1 MGLCFEFPITV
12 YSELQPLSPTLSLSR
27 CRVFYKGL
35 NRNGSYITDEFAE
48 RLVKSL
54 PYAPVKG
61 IYDNGSDDY
70 TDHGKRRDLGRIYG
84 VVPADNNFA
93 WEPHLDSDGV
103 TRIYA
108 CTDVILYTALY
119 EEASDI
125 TGKAQSMELYE
136 PSIKG
141 DWEIRNGQRCF
152 VFSDG
157 CFLGL
162 QVLGDDTEPCFEGS
176 SFFKLKDN
184 LEAIVKQMEK
194 FAFLTKRE
202 EKQMDKLNFK
212 LSDGA
217 KFEAIWALLN
227 PNCTPEGNWTVNYV
241 VCDVYD
247 NYAIACNIENG
258 QYIRAYYTKDDS
270 TDSVKIDKTEDCFIV
285 DVSSEEK
292 VALDALQALKGTYA
306 AAVTE
311 FDTMKKA
318 KESAET
324 TLSKEKENFSK
335 IEDELNTKI
344 SNCETKINTLE
355 TEKDSFSVQV
365 RDLTADKETLT
376 AQVEELK
383 TYKLSK
389 ETEEKKAVISSYVGK
404 LSEEKLAEYTKKI
417 DEYTDLTSL
426 KKDLA
431 FELVETNPSFFEK
444 QEQVLIPTGSDKLT
458 GIEEVLAKYAN
469 KKKS

>member
-1 MGLCFEFPITV
+1 MRFEFPITV
-12 YSELQPLSPTLSLSR
+12 YSELKSLSPTLSLSR
-27 CRVFYKGL
+27 CRIFYRGL
-35 NRNGSYITDEFAE
+35 NRNGSYITDEFAN
-48 RLVKSL
+48 RLIKTL
-54 PYAPVKG
+54 PYAPIKG
-61 IYDNGSDDY
+61 IYENDDY
-70 TDHGKRRDLGRIYG
+70 TDHGEERDLGRIYG

-93 WEPHLDSDGV
+93 WEQHLDSDGV
-103 TRIYA
+103 MRTYA

-119 EEASDI
+119 KEANEI

-141 DWEIRNGQRCF
+141 DWEIRNNQKCF

-217 KFEAIWALLN
+217 KFDALWALLN
-227 PNCTPEGNWTVNYV
+227 PNCTPEGNWTVDYA

-247 NYAIACNIENG
+247 NYAIAYNIVNG

-285 DVSSEEK
+285 DVNSEEK
-292 VALDALQALKGTYA
+292 VALDTLQTLKGTYS

-311 FDTMKKA
+311 FNDLKSA
-318 KESAET
+318 KEAAEEA
-324 TLSKEKENFSK
+324 LSEEKNNFSK
-335 IEDELNTKI
+335 IQDDLNTKI

-355 TEKDSFSVQV
+355 TEKDTFNAQIK
-365 RDLTADKETLT
+365 DLTAEKESLTEQVQTLSD
-376 AQVEELK
+376 
-383 TYKLSK
+383 YKLS
-389 ETEEKKAVISSYVGK
+389 TEKEKKEEVIASYKDK
-404 LSEEKLAEYTKKI
+404 LSEDKLAEYTSKI
-417 DEYTDLTSL
+417 DEYSDITSL

-431 FELVETNPSFFEK
+431 FELVETNPNFFSKKDKE
-444 QEQVLIPTGSDKLT
+444 VLIPTNHNSMTDLDT
-458 GIEEVLAKYAN
+458 VLSKYAN
-469 KKKS
+469 

>member
-1 MGLCFEFPITV
+1 MRFEFPITV
-12 YSELQPLSPTLSLSR
+12 YSELKSLSPTLSLSR
-27 CRVFYKGL
+27 CRIFYRGL

-48 RLVKSL
+48 KLVKTL

-61 IYDNGSDDY
+61 IYEVDDY
-70 TDHGKRRDLGRIYG
+70 TDHGEERDLGRIYG
-84 VVPADNNFA
+84 VVPVDNNFA
-93 WEPHLDSDGV
+93 WEQHLDSDGV
-103 TRIYA
+103 MRTYA

-119 EEASDI
+119 KEANEI
-125 TGKAQSMELYE
+125 TGKSQSMELYE

-141 DWEIRNGQRCF
+141 DWEIRNGQRCY

-202 EKQMDKLNFK
+202 EKQVEKLNFK
-212 LSDGA
+212 LSDNA

-227 PNCTPEGNWTVNYV
+227 PNCTPEGNWTVDYA

-247 NYAIACNIENG
+247 KYAIAYNIGSG

-270 TDSVKIDKTEDCFIV
+270 NNSVKIDKTEECFIV
-285 DVSSEEK
+285 DVNSEEK
-292 VALDALQALKGTYA
+292 IALDTLQTLKGTYT

-311 FDTMKKA
+311 FNDLTAGKKA
-318 KESAET
+318 VEDELEA
-324 TLSKEKENFSK
+324 EKENFTK
-335 IEDELNTKI
+335 IQDELNTKI
-344 SNCETKINTLE
+344 SECETKINTLE
-355 TEKDSFSVQV
+355 TEKDTFSAQV
-365 RDLTADKETLT
+365 EELTADKETLINENK
-376 AQVEELK
+376 QLSD
-383 TYKLSK
+383 YKLSI
-389 ETEEKKAVISSYVGK
+389 EKKEKEEVIASYKNK
-404 LSEEKLAEYTKKI
+404 LSEEKLAEYTAKI
-417 DEYTDLTSL
+417 EEYSDTTSL

-431 FELVETNPSFFEK
+431 FELVENNPSFFSKKE
-444 QEQVLIPTGSDKLT
+444 EETLIPTGDGAGS
-458 GIEEVLAKYAN
+458 GIEAILSKYAN
-469 KKKS
+469 KKNS

>member
-1 MGLCFEFPITV
+1 MGVCFEFPITV
-12 YSELQPLSPTLSLSR
+12 YSELKPLSSTLSLSR

-48 RLVKSL
+48 RLVKTL

-61 IYDNGSDDY
+61 IYDNEANDY
-70 TDHGKRRDLGRIYG
+70 TDHGERRDLGRIYG
-84 VVPADNNFA
+84 VVPVDNNFA
-93 WEPHLDSDGV
+93 WETHMDSDGV
-103 TRIYA
+103 ARTYA

-125 TGKAQSMELYE
+125 VGKAQSMELYE
-136 PSIKG
+136 PSIRG
-141 DWEIRNGQRCF
+141 DWEIRNGQRCY

-202 EKQMDKLNFK
+202 DKQMDKLNFK
-212 LSDGA
+212 LSDGQ
-217 KFEAIWALLN
+217 KFEALWALLN
-227 PNCTPEGNWTVNYV
+227 PNCTPEGNWTIDYTL
-241 VCDVYD
+241 CDVYD
-247 NYAIACNIENG
+247 KYAIAYNVSEG
-258 QYIRAYYTKDDS
+258 KYIRAYYTKDDE

-285 DVSSEEK
+285 DVTSEEK
-292 VALDALQALKGTYA
+292 AALDTLQALKGTYA

-311 FDTMKKA
+311 FNSL
-318 KESAET
+318 KEGKETAEK
-324 TLSKEKENFSK
+324 TLIDEKNNFSQLQ
-335 IEDELNTKI
+335 ETLNTQI
-344 SNCETKINTLE
+344 SDYEIKINTLE
-355 TEKDSFSVQV
+355 TEKETFSAQIH
-365 RDLTADKETLT
+365 DLVADKEALSG
-376 AQVEELK
+376 QIEELQN
-383 TYKLSK
+383 YKLSV
-389 ETEEKKAVISSYVGK
+389 ETKEKKDIISSYVDK
-404 LSEEKLAEYTKKI
+404 LSEEKIAEYTAKI
-417 DEYTDLTSL
+417 DEYTDTTAL

-431 FELVETNPSFFEK
+431 FELVENNPNLFDKKE
-444 QEQVLIPTGSDKLT
+444 EARIPNGLEEPTGVEA
-458 GIEEVLAKYAN
+458 ILAKYAG

>member
-1 MGLCFEFPITV
+1 MRFEFPITV
-12 YSELQPLSPTLSLSR
+12 YSELKSLSPTLSLSR
-27 CRVFYKGL
+27 CRIFYRGL
-35 NRNGSYITDEFAE
+35 NRNGSYITDEFAN
-48 RLVKSL
+48 RLIKTL
-54 PYAPVKG
+54 PYAPIKG
-61 IYDNGSDDY
+61 IYENDDY
-70 TDHGKRRDLGRIYG
+70 TDHGEERDLGRIYG

-93 WEPHLDSDGV
+93 WEQHLDSDGV
-103 TRIYA
+103 MRTYA

-119 EEASDI
+119 KEANEI

-141 DWEIRNGQRCF
+141 DWEIRNNQKCF

-217 KFEAIWALLN
+217 KFDALWALLN
-227 PNCTPEGNWTVNYV
+227 PNCTPEGNWTVDYA

-247 NYAIACNIENG
+247 NYAIAYNIVNG

-285 DVSSEEK
+285 DVNSEEK
-292 VALDALQALKGTYA
+292 VALDTLQTLKGTYA

-311 FDTMKKA
+311 FNDLKSA
-318 KESAET
+318 KEAAEEA
-324 TLSKEKENFSK
+324 LSEEKNNFSK
-335 IEDELNTKI
+335 IQDDLNTKI

-355 TEKDSFSVQV
+355 TEKDTFNAQIK
-365 RDLTADKETLT
+365 DLTAEKESLTEQVQTLSD
-376 AQVEELK
+376 
-383 TYKLSK
+383 YKLS
-389 ETEEKKAVISSYVGK
+389 TEKEKKEEVIASYRDK
-404 LSEEKLAEYTKKI
+404 LSEDKLAEYTSKI
-417 DEYTDLTSL
+417 DEYSDITSL

-431 FELVETNPSFFEK
+431 FELVETNPNFFSKKDKE
-444 QEQVLIPTGSDKLT
+444 VLIPTNHNSMTDLDT
-458 GIEEVLAKYAN
+458 VLSKYAN
-469 KKKS
+469 

>member
-27 CRVFYKGL
+27 CRIFYKGL

-48 RLVKSL
+48 KLAKTL

-61 IYDNGSDDY
+61 IYDNGSGDY
-70 TDHGKRRDLGRIYG
+70 TDHGSRRDLGRIYG
-84 VVPADNNFA
+84 VVPADNHFA
-93 WEPHLDSDGV
+93 WETHLDSDGISRV
-103 TRIYA
+103 YA

-136 PSIKG
+136 PSIEG
-141 DWEIRNGQRCF
+141 DWEIRNGQRCY

-176 SFFKLKDN
+176 SFFELKDN
-184 LEAIVKQMEK
+184 LEALVKQMEK

-212 LSDGA
+212 LSDSA

-227 PNCTPEGNWTVNYV
+227 PNCTPEGNWTIDYA

-247 NYAIACNIENG
+247 KYAIAYNISSG

-292 VALDALQALKGTYA
+292 VALDTLQTLKGTYS

-344 SNCETKINTLE
+344 SNYETKISTLE
-355 TEKDSFSVQV
+355 TEKDSFSTQVQN
-365 RDLTADKETLT
+365 LTTEKETLVGE
-376 AQVEELK
+376 VEELK
-383 TYKLSK
+383 SYKLSIEK
-389 ETEEKKAVISSYVGK
+389 EKKQAVISSYADK
-404 LSEEKLAEYTKKI
+404 LSEEKLTEYTNKI
-417 DEYTDLTSL
+417 DEYTDITSL

-431 FELVETNPSFFEK
+431 FELVETNPNLFNKKE
-444 QEQVLIPTGSDKLT
+444 EPLIPTKTHLT
-458 GIEEVLAKYAN
+458 GIEEVLAKYV
-469 KKKS
+469 K

>member
-1 MGLCFEFPITV
+1 MGVCFEFPITV
-12 YSELQPLSPTLSLSR
+12 YSELKPLSSTLSLSR

-48 RLVKSL
+48 RLVKTL

-61 IYDNGSDDY
+61 IYDNEANDY
-70 TDHGKRRDLGRIYG
+70 TDHGERRDLGRIYG
-84 VVPADNNFA
+84 VVPVDNNFA
-93 WEPHLDSDGV
+93 WETHMDSDGV
-103 TRIYA
+103 ARIYA

-125 TGKAQSMELYE
+125 VGKAQSMELYE

-141 DWEIRNGQRCF
+141 DWEIRNGQRCY

-202 EKQMDKLNFK
+202 DKQMDKLNFK
-212 LSDGA
+212 LSDGQ
-217 KFEAIWALLN
+217 KLYN
-227 PNCTPEGNWTVNYV
+227 VSEGK
-241 VCDVYD
+241 
-247 NYAIACNIENG
+247 
-258 QYIRAYYTKDDS
+258 YIRAYYTKDDE

-285 DVSSEEK
+285 DVTSEEK
-292 VALDALQALKGTYA
+292 AALDTLQALKGTYA

-311 FDTMKKA
+311 FNSL
-318 KESAET
+318 KEGKETAEK
-324 TLSKEKENFSK
+324 TLIDEKNNFSQLQ
-335 IEDELNTKI
+335 ETLNTQI
-344 SNCETKINTLE
+344 SDYEIKINTLE
-355 TEKDSFSVQV
+355 TEKETFSAQIH
-365 RDLTADKETLT
+365 DLVADKEALSG
-376 AQVEELK
+376 QIEELQN
-383 TYKLSK
+383 YKLSV
-389 ETEEKKAVISSYVGK
+389 ETKEKKDIISSYVDK
-404 LSEEKLAEYTKKI
+404 LSEEKIAEYTAKI
-417 DEYTDLTSL
+417 DEYTDTTAL

-431 FELVETNPSFFEK
+431 FELVENNPNLFDKKE
-444 QEQVLIPTGSDKLT
+444 EARIPNGLEEPTGVEA
-458 GIEEVLAKYAN
+458 ILAKYAG

>member
-1 MGLCFEFPITV
+1 MRFEFPITV
-12 YSELQPLSPTLSLSR
+12 YSELKSLSPTLSLSR
-27 CRVFYKGL
+27 CRIFYRGL
-35 NRNGSYITDEFAE
+35 NRNGSYITDEFAN
-48 RLVKSL
+48 RLIKTL
-54 PYAPVKG
+54 PYAPIKG
-61 IYDNGSDDY
+61 IYENDDY
-70 TDHGKRRDLGRIYG
+70 TDHGEERDLGRIYG

-93 WEPHLDSDGV
+93 WEQHLDSDGV
-103 TRIYA
+103 MRTYA

-119 EEASDI
+119 KEANEI

-141 DWEIRNGQRCF
+141 DWEIRNNQKCF

-217 KFEAIWALLN
+217 KFDALWALLN
-227 PNCTPEGNWTVNYV
+227 PNCTPEGNWTVDYA

-247 NYAIACNIENG
+247 NYAIAYNIVNG

-285 DVSSEEK
+285 DVNSEEK
-292 VALDALQALKGTYA
+292 VALDTLQTLKGTYA

-311 FDTMKKA
+311 FNDLKSA
-318 KESAET
+318 KEAAEEA
-324 TLSKEKENFSK
+324 LSEEKNNFSK
-335 IEDELNTKI
+335 IQDDLNTKI

-355 TEKDSFSVQV
+355 TEKDTFNAQIK
-365 RDLTADKETLT
+365 DLTAEKESLTEQVQTLSD
-376 AQVEELK
+376 
-383 TYKLSK
+383 YKLS
-389 ETEEKKAVISSYVGK
+389 TEKEKKEEVIASYKDK
-404 LSEEKLAEYTKKI
+404 LSEDKLAEYTSKI
-417 DEYTDLTSL
+417 DEYSDITSL

-431 FELVETNPSFFEK
+431 FELVETNPNFFSKKDKE
-444 QEQVLIPTGSDKLT
+444 VLIPTNHNSMTDLDT
-458 GIEEVLAKYAN
+458 VLSKYAN
-469 KKKS
+469 